1 LIIALLKILAKTG
14 IQGEYTAS
22 KGTVIKNCLFSEINN
37 DGIALSIYFENAT
50 ISNNTIQNVG
60 MNVGGVVKGGKN
72 GSGSGLLTA
81 ISVTGKGSLIEYNSV
96 SNAGYHGIVIKNDN
110 SVVRYNYV
118 DNFCQILTDGGG
130 IYMWNGIPSGVTK
143 TGIKIHHNI
152 VGNRGTEKGIY
163 LDDEMNGVSVHDNV
177 VFGCNIG
184 IFLHNV
190 YNVGVR
196 DNTIFDNERGLYLV
210 RDNRTTLPWKDVE
223 LKQNKVIA
231 KTSSQIVIG
240 GDFMERIIPGLVSD
254 SNYLARPI
262 DQSKIV
268 YFFIRYPSWAAPR
281 YTLSE
286 WQSYSGQ
293 DMNSQGSPVAIT
305 SENDMQLEYNATK
318 SSKTVSLSQPM
329 IDIKGTK
336 YATSITLQ
344 PYTSVVLMK
353 DPKPDLSSDV
363 TKPVVTAFSIPAT
376 STSLVVAISSFTASD
391 NKAVT
396 GYLVTESSTAPLAG
410 NAGWTTAAPTSYS
423 FASEGT
429 KTLYAWAK
437 DAAGNVSASL
447 NGQVTISLP
456 DVTKPVVTAFTI
468 PSTATSLLVSVT
480 SFTASDNKAVSG
492 YLLTESSTAP
502 LAGNAGWTA
511 AAPTSYSFAS
521 EGTKTLYAW
530 AKDAAGNVSAGMSA
544 QVNIALPDLTKPVVT
559 AFSIPSTSTSLL
571 VSVISFT
578 TSDNKAVTGYLLTE
592 SSTAPLAGNA
602 GWTASAPTSYS
613 FASEGTK
620 TLYAWAK
627 DAAGNVS
634 ASLNGQVTISLP
646 DVTKPVV
653 TAFTIPST
661 STSLLVSV
669 TNFTASDN
677 KAVTGYLLT
686 ESSTA
691 PLTGNAGWTASAP
704 TSYSFASE
712 GTKTLYAWAKDA
724 AGNVSASLNGQVT
737 ISLPDVTKPV
747 VTAFTI
753 PSTATSLLV
762 SVTSFTA
769 SDNKA
774 VSGYLLTESST
785 APLAGNAG
793 WTAAAPTSYSFAS
806 EGTKTLYAWA
816 KDAAGNVSA
825 GMSAQVNIALP
836 DVTKP
841 VVTAFS
847 IPSTSTS
854 LLVSVTNFTA
864 SDNKAVTGYLL
875 TESSTAPLAGNA
887 GWTASAP
894 TSYSFALKEPKPFM
908 HGPKM
913 LPGMCRLA

>member
-1 LIIALLKILAKTG
+1 MELRFQFILKT
-14 IQGEYTAS
+14 
-22 KGTVIKNCLFSEINN
+22 
-37 DGIALSIYFENAT
+37 AT

-60 MNVGGVVKGGKN
+60 MNVGGVVKGGEN

-240 GDFMERIIPGLVSD
+240 GDYMERIIPGLVSD

-480 SFTASDNKAVSG
+480 SFTASDNKAVTG

-521 EGTKTLYAW
+521 T
-530 AKDAAGNVSAGMSA
+530 
-544 QVNIALPDLTKPVVT
+544 
-559 AFSIPSTSTSLL
+559 
-571 VSVISFT
+571 
-578 TSDNKAVTGYLLTE
+578 
-592 SSTAPLAGNA
+592 
-602 GWTASAPTSYS
+602 
-613 FASEGTK
+613 EGTK

-634 ASLNGQVTISLP
+634 ASMSGQVNY
-646 DVTKPVV
+646 
-653 TAFTIPST
+653 F
-661 STSLLVSV
+661 
-669 TNFTASDN
+669 
-677 KAVTGYLLT
+677 
-686 ESSTA
+686 
-691 PLTGNAGWTASAP
+691 
-704 TSYSFASE
+704 FA
-712 GTKTLYAWAKDA
+712 
-724 AGNVSASLNGQVT
+724 
-737 ISLPDVTKPV
+737 
-747 VTAFTI
+747 
-753 PSTATSLLV
+753 
-762 SVTSFTA
+762 
-769 SDNKA
+769 
-774 VSGYLLTESST
+774 
-785 APLAGNAG
+785 
-793 WTAAAPTSYSFAS
+793 
-806 EGTKTLYAWA
+806 
-816 KDAAGNVSA
+816 
-825 GMSAQVNIALP
+825 
-836 DVTKP
+836 
-841 VVTAFS
+841 
-847 IPSTSTS
+847 
-854 LLVSVTNFTA
+854 
-864 SDNKAVTGYLL
+864 
-875 TESSTAPLAGNA
+875 
-887 GWTASAP
+887 
-894 TSYSFALKEPKPFM
+894 
-908 HGPKM
+908 
-913 LPGMCRLA
+913 